1 MENVG
6 ETGQWKKENGLGIEG
21 LRGMTSKTWEERLDW
36 RKVNRRTLE
45 MEMVVEGLWEG
56 GTQREKSR

>member
-1 MENVG
+1 
-6 ETGQWKKENGLGIEG
+6 
-21 LRGMTSKTWEERLDW
+21 MTSKTWEERLDW